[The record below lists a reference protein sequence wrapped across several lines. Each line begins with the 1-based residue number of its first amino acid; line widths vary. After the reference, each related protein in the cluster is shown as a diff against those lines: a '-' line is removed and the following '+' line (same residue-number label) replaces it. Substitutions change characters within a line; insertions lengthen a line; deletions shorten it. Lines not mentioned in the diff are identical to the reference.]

1 MSQAKGFC
9 GHFKALWDNHPSCA
23 NCSCCSRQNTCEIC
37 CSWPLSTWLKFE
49 QRRSHKARMGKKN
62 TKEKEQFAFS
72 ARPVKPKKKSAPA
85 EMFGVDDLSDHTIN
99 PGGIS
104 SSDDIVPRHTD
115 QPDSPKAKGRGSQCG
130 TPPSGSG
137 FSDWKI
143 RSHSSPDRFTG
154 QRSLDV
160 STSGEF
166 VDKST
171 GQLCSTRPGGPEQ
184 QSPDRLTG
192 PLSTGKDRTGQKSPT
207 KSTEPDRPGP
217 DRTGRQ
223 SPDESTGRGT
233 GSDQTGPNWVSI
245 SRRVHRSRDSQAIYW
260 SKGVRLV
267 YR

>member
-1 MSQAKGFC
+1 MSQTKGFC
-9 GHFKALWDNHPSCA
+9 GHVKALWDNHPSCA
-23 NCSCCSRQNTCEIC
+23 NCSCCSRQNTCEFC
-37 CSWPLSTWLKFE
+37 CSWPLSTRLKFE

-72 ARPVKPKKKSAPA
+72 ARPVKPKKKLAPA

-115 QPDSPKAKGRGSQCG
+115 QPDRPRAKGRGSQCG

-154 QRSLDV
+154 RRSLDE

-171 GQLCSTRPGGPEQ
+171 GQ
-184 QSPDRLTG
+184 
-192 PLSTGKDRTGQKSPT
+192 
-207 KSTEPDRPGP
+207 
-217 DRTGRQ
+217 
-223 SPDESTGRGT
+223 
-233 GSDQTGPNWVSI
+233 
-245 SRRVHRSRDSQAIYW
+245 
-260 SKGVRLV
+260 
-267 YR
+267 

>member
-1 MSQAKGFC
+1 
-9 GHFKALWDNHPSCA
+9 
-23 NCSCCSRQNTCEIC
+23 
-37 CSWPLSTWLKFE
+37 
-49 QRRSHKARMGKKN
+49 MGKKN

-85 EMFGVDDLSDHTIN
+85 EMFGVDDLSDHTII

-115 QPDSPKAKGRGSQCG
+115 QPDRPKAKGRGSQCG

-154 QRSLDV
+154 QRSLDE
-160 STSGEF
+160 SNSGEF

-171 GQLCSTRPGGPEQ
+171 GQLCSTGPGGPEQ
-184 QSPDRLTG
+184 QSLDRLTG
-192 PLSTGKDRTGQKSPT
+192 PLSTGRTGRDKSHRPNPRNRIGPYRTELASISRRVHRSRDRTGS
-207 KSTEPDRPGP
+207 
-217 DRTGRQ
+217 
-223 SPDESTGRGT
+223 
-233 GSDQTGPNWVSI
+233 NWVSI
-245 SRRVHRSRDSQAIYW
+245 SRRVHRSRDSRAIYR
-260 SKGVRLV
+260 SKDVRLV

>member
-23 NCSCCSRQNTCEIC
+23 SCSCCSRQNTCEIC

-115 QPDSPKAKGRGSQCG
+115 QPDRPKAKGRGSQCR

-154 QRSLDV
+154 QRSLDE

-171 GQLCSTRPGGPEQ
+171 GQLCSTGPGGPEQ
-184 QSPDRLTG
+184 QSPDRLTC
-192 PLSTGKDRTGQKSPT
+192 PLSTGRDRTGQKSPT
-207 KSTEPDRPGP
+207 KSTEPDRTGP
-217 DRTGRQ
+217 NWASISRRVHRSRDR
-223 SPDESTGRGT
+223 
-233 GSDQTGPNWVSI
+233 TGPNWVSI
-245 SRRVHRSRDSQAIYW
+245 SRRVHRSRDSRAIYR
-260 SKGVRLV
+260 SKDVRLV

>member
-1 MSQAKGFC
+1 MSQTKGFC

-23 NCSCCSRQNTCEIC
+23 NCSCCSRQNTCEFC

-115 QPDSPKAKGRGSQCG
+115 QPDRPRAKGRGSQCG
-130 TPPSGSG
+130 TPPSGSS

-154 QRSLDV
+154 QRSLDE

-171 GQLCSTRPGGPEQ
+171 GQLCSTGQGGPEQ

-192 PLSTGKDRTGQKSPT
+192 LLSTGRDRSVQKSPT
-207 KSTEPDRPGP
+207 KSTEPDRTGP
-217 DRTGRQ
+217 DRTELGVNLQTSPPVTGQLSYLPVKGR
-223 SPDESTGRGT
+223 
-233 GSDQTGPNWVSI
+233 
-245 SRRVHRSRDSQAIYW
+245 
-260 SKGVRLV
+260 
-267 YR
+267 